1 MFEFLRALIPGRK
14 ATAVPASPKQGSAA
28 KKALQSK
35 TTEQPAGKVVT
46 DRPAFG
52 QKPKAVYKP
61 PQHKKRRAKR

>member
-14 ATAVPASPKQGSAA
+14 ASATPASSKSGLAA

-35 TTEQPAGKVVT
+35 TAEPPAAKAAT

-52 QKPKAVYKP
+52 QKPKAVFKP
-61 PQHKKRRAKR
+61 PKTKKPRAKR